1 LKLFYGKENGF
12 YDSIYYQ
19 LRPGC
24 LQEIRRVMR
33 QRAVS
38 MDLQPEVE
46 EVCLDD
52 LAFHCAGKTG
62 KGEEM
67 VCLQDKLE
75 V

>member
-1 LKLFYGKENGF
+1 M
-12 YDSIYYQ
+12 
-19 LRPGC
+19 
-24 LQEIRRVMR
+24 MR

-38 MDLQPEVE
+38 VDLQPEVE

-52 LAFHCAGKTG
+52 LASFCAGKTG

-75 V
+75 E

>member
-1 LKLFYGKENGF
+1 VRDFLQTNSSYENI
-12 YDSIYYQ
+12 YDQ

-24 LQEIRRVMR
+24 LEEIRRVMR

-38 MDLQPEVE
+38 VDLQPEVE

-52 LAFHCAGKTG
+52 LAAHCPSKTG

-75 V
+75 E

>member
-1 LKLFYGKENGF
+1 
-12 YDSIYYQ
+12 
-19 LRPGC
+19 
-24 LQEIRRVMR
+24 VMR

-38 MDLQPEVE
+38 VDLQPEVE

-52 LAFHCAGKTG
+52 LASLCPSKTG

-75 V
+75 E

>member
-1 LKLFYGKENGF
+1 M
-12 YDSIYYQ
+12 
-19 LRPGC
+19 
-24 LQEIRRVMR
+24 MR

-46 EVCLDD
+46 EVCLDE
-52 LAFHCAGKTG
+52 LAMHCADKTG
-62 KGEEM
+62 RGEEM

>member
-1 LKLFYGKENGF
+1 
-12 YDSIYYQ
+12 
-19 LRPGC
+19 
-24 LQEIRRVMR
+24 VMR

-46 EVCLDD
+46 EVCVND
-52 LAFHCAGKTG
+52 LALHCGDRTG

-75 V
+75 E

>member
-1 LKLFYGKENGF
+1 
-12 YDSIYYQ
+12 
-19 LRPGC
+19 
-24 LQEIRRVMR
+24 MR

-38 MDLQPEVE
+38 VDLQPEVE

-52 LAFHCAGKTG
+52 LAAHCPSKTG

-75 V
+75 E

>member
-12 YDSIYYQ
+12 CNSTYYQ
-19 LRPGC
+19 LQPGC
-24 LQEIRRVMR
+24 LQEIRRVML

-46 EVCLDD
+46 EMCLEDMA
-52 LAFHCAGKTG
+52 LHCAGKTG

-75 V
+75 E

>member
-1 LKLFYGKENGF
+1 
-12 YDSIYYQ
+12 
-19 LRPGC
+19 
-24 LQEIRRVMR
+24 VMR

-46 EVCLDD
+46 EVCLEDMA
-52 LAFHCAGKTG
+52 LHCVGKTG

-75 V
+75 E

>member
-1 LKLFYGKENGF
+1 M
-12 YDSIYYQ
+12 
-19 LRPGC
+19 
-24 LQEIRRVMR
+24 MR
-33 QRAVS
+33 QRAVN

-46 EVCLDD
+46 EVCLED
-52 LAFHCAGKTG
+52 LALHCPDKTG

>member
-1 LKLFYGKENGF
+1 
-12 YDSIYYQ
+12 
-19 LRPGC
+19 
-24 LQEIRRVMR
+24 MR

-46 EVCLDD
+46 EVCVED
-52 LAFHCAGKTG
+52 LGLHCAGKTG

-75 V
+75 ERVFFSDRTVLSY